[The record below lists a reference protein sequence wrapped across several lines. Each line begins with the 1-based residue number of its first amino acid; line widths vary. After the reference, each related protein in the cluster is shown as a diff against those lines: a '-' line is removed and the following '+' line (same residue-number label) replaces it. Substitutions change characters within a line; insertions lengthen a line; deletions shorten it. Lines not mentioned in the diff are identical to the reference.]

1 MRVKLLRDRD
11 LVPPNE
17 PRITVAYKK
26 GWEGTVKREWG
37 DILVADK
44 NAEEVPAPPRDGK
57 ADARGG

>member
-1 MRVKLLRDRD
+1 MLRDRD
-11 LVPPNE
+11 FDHPGD
-17 PRITVAYKK
+17 PRQTTAYKK

-44 NAEEVPAPPRDGK
+44 DAEEVPVPPQEPAK